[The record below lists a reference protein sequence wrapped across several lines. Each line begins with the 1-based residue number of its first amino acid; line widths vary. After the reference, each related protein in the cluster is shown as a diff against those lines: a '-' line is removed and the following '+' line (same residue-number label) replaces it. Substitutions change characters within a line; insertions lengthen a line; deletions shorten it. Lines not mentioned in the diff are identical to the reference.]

1 MEIHLS
7 LLMIIILFVCSL
19 VTLIENEIL
28 EDKDFT
34 RTIMGIIIGC
44 SMIAMFL
51 MIAYLCKPRAIDVY
65 RDKTP
70 TPPTPTTTHTTAT
83 HPTTPTHPTTATATH
98 PTTATTTHST
108 ATHPTPTTTTH
119 TTATHPPT
127 LEITYF
133 EFN

>member
-34 RTIMGIIIGC
+34 RTIMGIIISC

-51 MIAYLCKPRAIDVY
+51 MIAYLCNPRVIDVY
-65 RDKTP
+65 RDKT
-70 TPPTPTTTHTTAT
+70 TPPTPTTL
-83 HPTTPTHPTTATATH
+83 
-98 PTTATTTHST
+98 
-108 ATHPTPTTTTH
+108 TTTT
-119 TTATHPPT
+119 T

>member
-70 TPPTPTTTHTTAT
+70 TPTTTHTTT
-83 HPTTPTHPTTATATH
+83 
-98 PTTATTTHST
+98 
-108 ATHPTPTTTTH
+108 PTPTTTT
-119 TTATHPPT
+119 TTPTTTPTPTPTTT

>member
-51 MIAYLCKPRAIDVY
+51 MIAYLCKPRVIDVY

-70 TPPTPTTTHTTAT
+70 TPPTPTTH
-83 HPTTPTHPTTATATH
+83 
-98 PTTATTTHST
+98 TTTH
-108 ATHPTPTTTTH
+108 TPTTTN
-119 TTATHPPT
+119 TTPTNTTTPTTT

>member
-51 MIAYLCKPRAIDVY
+51 TIAYLCKPRAIDVY

-70 TPPTPTTTHTTAT
+70 TPPTHPTTT
-83 HPTTPTHPTTATATH
+83 PTTPPTTT
-98 PTTATTTHST
+98 P
-108 ATHPTPTTTTH
+108 PTPTTTP
-119 TTATHPPT
+119 TTTTT

>member
-19 VTLIENEIL
+19 VLLIENEIL

-51 MIAYLCKPRAIDVY
+51 TIAYLCKPRAIDVY

-70 TPPTPTTTHTTAT
+70 TPPTPTTPTTHTTT
-83 HPTTPTHPTTATATH
+83 NSTTPTTPTT
-98 PTTATTTHST
+98 
-108 ATHPTPTTTTH
+108 
-119 TTATHPPT
+119 T

>member
-1 MEIHLS
+1 
-7 LLMIIILFVCSL
+7 MIIILFVCSL
-19 VTLIENEIL
+19 VLLIENEIL

-70 TPPTPTTTHTTAT
+70 TPPTPTTHTTT
-83 HPTTPTHPTTATATH
+83 PTTPTTTHIPPTTTPIHPT
-98 PTTATTTHST
+98 
-108 ATHPTPTTTTH
+108 TPTTTTH
-119 TTATHPPT
+119 TTPTTT

>member
-19 VTLIENEIL
+19 VLLIENEIL

-34 RTIMGIIIGC
+34 RTIMGIITGC

-51 MIAYLCKPRAIDVY
+51 IIAYLCKPRAVDVY

-70 TPPTPTTTHTTAT
+70 TPPTPTTTT
-83 HPTTPTHPTTATATH
+83 HPTTTAH
-98 PTTATTTHST
+98 
-108 ATHPTPTTTTH
+108 PTTTTH
-119 TTATHPPT
+119 TTTPTTT

>member
-51 MIAYLCKPRAIDVY
+51 TIAYLCKPRAIDVY

-70 TPPTPTTTHTTAT
+70 TPPTPTTTTHTT
-83 HPTTPTHPTTATATH
+83 HPTTPTHPTPTH
-98 PTTATTTHST
+98 PTT
-108 ATHPTPTTTTH
+108 PTTT
-119 TTATHPPT
+119 PPTT
-127 LEITYF
+127 LEITSSPKSKPST
-133 EFN
+133 NGKP

>member
-1 MEIHLS
+1 
-7 LLMIIILFVCSL
+7 MIIILFVCSL

-34 RTIMGIIIGC
+34 RTIMGIITGC

-51 MIAYLCKPRAIDVY
+51 TIAYLCKPRAIDVY

-70 TPPTPTTTHTTAT
+70 TPPTPLTTN
-83 HPTTPTHPTTATATH
+83 
-98 PTTATTTHST
+98 
-108 ATHPTPTTTTH
+108 PTTTT
-119 TTATHPPT
+119 TTTPTTNTTNTTHPTNTT

>member
-34 RTIMGIIIGC
+34 RTIMGIITGC

-51 MIAYLCKPRAIDVY
+51 TIAYLCKPRAIDVY

-70 TPPTPTTTHTTAT
+70 TPPTPLTT
-83 HPTTPTHPTTATATH
+83 
-98 PTTATTTHST
+98 
-108 ATHPTPTTTTH
+108 TPTTTTH
-119 TTATHPPT
+119 PTTTHSTTTPTTHPTTT

>member
-34 RTIMGIIIGC
+34 RTIMGIITGC

-51 MIAYLCKPRAIDVY
+51 MIAYLCKPKAIDVY
-65 RDKTP
+65 RDKT
-70 TPPTPTTTHTTAT
+70 
-83 HPTTPTHPTTATATH
+83 
-98 PTTATTTHST
+98 
-108 ATHPTPTTTTH
+108 
-119 TTATHPPT
+119 T
-127 LEITYF
+127 LEITYK
-133 EFN
+133 NSVPIDTVVVWKGK

>member
-1 MEIHLS
+1 
-7 LLMIIILFVCSL
+7 MIIILFVCSL
-19 VTLIENEIL
+19 VILIENEIL

-51 MIAYLCKPRAIDVY
+51 TIAYLCKPRAIDVY

-70 TPPTPTTTHTTAT
+70 TPPTPTTTNSTTPTTHTTTTPTAT
-83 HPTTPTHPTTATATH
+83 TTNPTTPTT
-98 PTTATTTHST
+98 
-108 ATHPTPTTTTH
+108 
-119 TTATHPPT
+119 T

>member
-51 MIAYLCKPRAIDVY
+51 TIAYLCKPRAIDVY

-70 TPPTPTTTHTTAT
+70 TPPTPTTTTT
-83 HPTTPTHPTTATATH
+83 H
-98 PTTATTTHST
+98 TTTHST
-108 ATHPTPTTTTH
+108 TTTNPTTTNPTTPTTT
-119 TTATHPPT
+119 P

>member
-19 VTLIENEIL
+19 VLLIENEIL

-34 RTIMGIIIGC
+34 RTIMGIITGC

-51 MIAYLCKPRAIDVY
+51 TIAYLCKPRAVDVY

-70 TPPTPTTTHTTAT
+70 TTHTHTTTHTPTTTNTT
-83 HPTTPTHPTTATATH
+83 
-98 PTTATTTHST
+98 
-108 ATHPTPTTTTH
+108 PTPTTTTH
-119 TTATHPPT
+119 THTTTNTTPTTT

>member
-70 TPPTPTTTHTTAT
+70 PTTTHPTTHHTPTPPTTTHTPTT
-83 HPTTPTHPTTATATH
+83 TPTTPTTT
-98 PTTATTTHST
+98 
-108 ATHPTPTTTTH
+108 
-119 TTATHPPT
+119 T

>member
-51 MIAYLCKPRAIDVY
+51 TIAYLCKPRAIDVY
-65 RDKTP
+65 RDKT
-70 TPPTPTTTHTTAT
+70 THTTHTTHTTTT
-83 HPTTPTHPTTATATH
+83 HPTTN
-98 PTTATTTHST
+98 
-108 ATHPTPTTTTH
+108 PTTTNP
-119 TTATHPPT
+119 TTTNPTPT

>member
-7 LLMIIILFVCSL
+7 LLMIIILVVCSL

-51 MIAYLCKPRAIDVY
+51 TIAYLCKPRVIDVY
-65 RDKTP
+65 RDKTTPP
-70 TPPTPTTTHTTAT
+70 TPPTPTTLTTT
-83 HPTTPTHPTTATATH
+83 TNTTPT
-98 PTTATTTHST
+98 
-108 ATHPTPTTTTH
+108 
-119 TTATHPPT
+119 T

>member
-51 MIAYLCKPRAIDVY
+51 TIAYLCKPRAIDVY

-70 TPPTPTTTHTTAT
+70 TPPTPPTPTHPTTTPPTHTT
-83 HPTTPTHPTTATATH
+83 PTTPTHPT
-98 PTTATTTHST
+98 
-108 ATHPTPTTTTH
+108 PTTTPT
-119 TTATHPPT
+119 T

>member
-1 MEIHLS
+1 MEIHIS

-34 RTIMGIIIGC
+34 RTIVGIIAGC

-70 TPPTPTTTHTTAT
+70 TPT
-83 HPTTPTHPTTATATH
+83 
-98 PTTATTTHST
+98 
-108 ATHPTPTTTTH
+108 TPTTTTH
-119 TTATHPPT
+119 PTTTPTTT

>member
-1 MEIHLS
+1 
-7 LLMIIILFVCSL
+7 MIIILFVCSL
-19 VTLIENEIL
+19 VILIENEIF

-70 TPPTPTTTHTTAT
+70 TPPTPTTHTTTTPTTTPTT
-83 HPTTPTHPTTATATH
+83 HPTTTNPTT
-98 PTTATTTHST
+98 
-108 ATHPTPTTTTH
+108 PTPTT
-119 TTATHPPT
+119 T

>member
-19 VTLIENEIL
+19 VILIENEIL

-51 MIAYLCKPRAIDVY
+51 MIAYLCKPRAIDIY

-70 TPPTPTTTHTTAT
+70 TPPTPTTTTPPTPPT
-83 HPTTPTHPTTATATH
+83 PTPTTTNP
-98 PTTATTTHST
+98 TTTHT
-108 ATHPTPTTTTH
+108 TTHPTPTT
-119 TTATHPPT
+119 T